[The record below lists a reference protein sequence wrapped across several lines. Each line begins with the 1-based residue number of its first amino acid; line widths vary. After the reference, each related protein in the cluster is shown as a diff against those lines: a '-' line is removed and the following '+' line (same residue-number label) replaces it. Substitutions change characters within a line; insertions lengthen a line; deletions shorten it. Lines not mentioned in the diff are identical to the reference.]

1 MIIHNFKLYTNKI
14 NKHILITLD
23 SDWHISPNGSLI
35 KPIIVHNTI
44 RKLNPD
50 IRIIA
55 GDLIDDTST
64 LKGINKKRLISLLEQ
79 SQTICP
85 TIVALGNHDISKISF
100 IDGLKWHQDLNID
113 WYQEIENNTSSKLVY
128 NNKIY
133 EGTVYLDNKIE
144 IICLNP
150 PYLYYFINKEE
161 PNSFLNIY
169 QNKNINFITDESY
182 YHILVIHSSVA
193 AIEVINDIPVINN
206 ADLILSGHMH
216 GGMVPFIAR
225 KLGKLDNTH
234 YGIFTPNE
242 KVLWNAKYCYGKII
256 KGNKTFLINPG
267 ITKLG
272 PEKGIISN
280 LNFIYPSEIYKIDLI
295 PTKKRILKK

>member
-44 RKLNPD
+44 KKLNPD

-133 EGTVYLDNKIE
+133 EGTV
-144 IICLNP
+144 
-150 PYLYYFINKEE
+150 
-161 PNSFLNIY
+161 
-169 QNKNINFITDESY
+169 
-182 YHILVIHSSVA
+182 
-193 AIEVINDIPVINN
+193 
-206 ADLILSGHMH
+206 
-216 GGMVPFIAR
+216 
-225 KLGKLDNTH
+225 
-234 YGIFTPNE
+234 
-242 KVLWNAKYCYGKII
+242 
-256 KGNKTFLINPG
+256 
-267 ITKLG
+267 
-272 PEKGIISN
+272 
-280 LNFIYPSEIYKIDLI
+280 
-295 PTKKRILKK
+295 